1 MASPRG
7 LNFVAGEPAL
17 HATRDPSMSD
27 FEYWY
32 PLIGIMLLLVVLGSA
47 TVKRAP
53 ISMAMIYLLVGW
65 GLGRLGWLAPDPAAQ
80 GAGLETLAEIAV
92 IVSLFSAG
100 LKLRKPLLSRLWR
113 LPVALASLSMLA
125 TVGMIAVCGMFLFG
139 LQPGLAILL
148 GAILAP
154 TDPVLASDVQV
165 ADPGDSDRLR
175 FTLTGEAGLND
186 GAAFPFVMLGLGMLG
201 LHELGDSAWRWW
213 TIDVLWAIAG
223 GLAIGAVLG
232 KAIGRLVV
240 YLRQRHLETVGYDDF
255 LGLGLIAT
263 SYGIAV
269 ALDTYGFLAVFAAGI
284 ALRTVEREHTGE
296 DALPD
301 IGRVKGTDEEIA
313 SHKRHAPAYM
323 AAAVL
328 SFNEQLERLAEL
340 ALVLVTGALL
350 SQVSFSW
357 AVLGFA
363 LLLFL
368 VVRPLAVAPLALAAS
383 MSPRQAMMVSWF
395 GIRGIGSLYYLFYVC
410 NHGLPAGSAGGLL
423 QLVLWIVAA
432 SIVLH
437 GISVTPLM
445 QRYSKVEEEKKQ
457 A

>member
-1 MASPRG
+1 MSP
-7 LNFVAGEPAL
+7 
-17 HATRDPSMSD
+17 

-53 ISMAMIYLLVGW
+53 ISMATIYLAIGW
-65 GLGRLGWLAPDPAAQ
+65 ALGRLGWLAPDPIRQ
-80 GAGLETLAEIAV
+80 GAGLETLAEVAV

-100 LKLRKPLLSRLWR
+100 LKLRKPLLSSLWR
-113 LPVALASLSMLA
+113 LPFALASVSMLA
-125 TVGMIAVCGMFLFG
+125 TVGMIALCGVLLFD
-139 LQPGLAILL
+139 LQPGLAIVL

-186 GAAFPFVMLGLGMLG
+186 GAAFPFVMLGLGLLG
-201 LHELGDSAWRWW
+201 LHELGDGAWRWW
-213 TIDVLWAIAG
+213 TIDVLWAITG
-223 GLAIGAVLG
+223 GLAIGVVLG
-232 KAIGRLVV
+232 KAVGRLVV
-240 YLRQRHLETVGYDDF
+240 YLRQRHLETVGHDDF

-269 ALDTYGFLAVFAAGI
+269 ALSAYGFLAVFAAGI
-284 ALRTVEREHTGE
+284 ALRTVERDHTGE

-301 IGRVKGTDEEIA
+301 ISRVKGTEEEIA
-313 SHKRHAPAYM
+313 SHERHAPAFM

-340 ALVLVTGALL
+340 ALVLLTGALL
-350 SQVSFSW
+350 SQVDFSW
-357 AVLGFA
+357 PALGFA

-368 VVRPLAVAPLALAAS
+368 VVRPLAVAPLAFAAH
-383 MSPRQAMMVSWF
+383 MDPRQAAMVSWF

-410 NHGLPAGSAGGLL
+410 NHGISAGSAEGLL
-423 QLVLWIVAA
+423 QLVLWVVAA

-445 QRYSKVEEEKKQ
+445 RRYSKAQGSKDG